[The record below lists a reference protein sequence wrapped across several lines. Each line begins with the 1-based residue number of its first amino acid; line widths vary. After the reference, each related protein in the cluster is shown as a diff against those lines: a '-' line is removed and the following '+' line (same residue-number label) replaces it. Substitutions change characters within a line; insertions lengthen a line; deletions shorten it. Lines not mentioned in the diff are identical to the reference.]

1 MMSAFEYT
9 VLDQKGREKKGI
21 LEGDSAR
28 LVRQQLREQNLVP
41 LTVLEVKKQLAS
53 DKKSTFVLNQR
64 IKTTELAL
72 MTRQLATLARS
83 GIPLDEATATVAR
96 QSIKPKVKKLLLGV
110 RSKILEG
117 HTLADGLRDY
127 PQIFSEM
134 YCATVAAGEQSGHLD
149 VVLERLADYTE
160 QRQQLQQRLKL
171 ALIYPVI
178 LTVMSILVV
187 SGLLTYVVP
196 EVVKVFS
203 DTGQQLPFLTV
214 ALIAVSD
221 FMQDWFIYL
230 LMALVVLF
238 AGFKKLIEQPVF
250 KKRYHQFLLKIPVL
264 GNLVLGG
271 NSAQFSRT
279 LSILAASGVPI
290 LEAMRIAVKVMDNI
304 PMREAVENASQ
315 QVSEGSSLSATL
327 EQSGYFN
334 PMLINLIA
342 SGEATGQL
350 EQMLERAAMNQERE
364 LETTMAM
371 LMGLLE
377 PLLIVAM
384 GGVVLIIVLAI
395 LLPVLDLNQLVK

>member
-1 MMSAFEYT
+1 MSAFEYT
-9 VLDQKGREKKGI
+9 ALDKKGREKKGVV
-21 LEGDSAR
+21 EGDSAR

-41 LTVLEVKKQLAS
+41 LTVIEVKKQATNE
-53 DKKSTFVLNQR
+53 KNNIFVINQR
-64 IKTTELAL
+64 INTTELAL

-110 RSKILEG
+110 RAKILEG

-127 PQIFSEM
+127 PYIFSEM

-203 DTGQQLPFLTV
+203 DTGQQLPFLTT

-230 LMALVVLF
+230 LLAMVLAF
-238 AGFKKLIEQPVF
+238 VSFKKLLQQAVF

-290 LEAMRIAVKVMDNI
+290 LDAMRIAVKVMDNI
-304 PMREAVENASQ
+304 PMREAVEHASQ
-315 QVSEGSSLSATL
+315 QVSEGSSLSSTL

>member
-1 MMSAFEYT
+1 MGAFEYT
-9 VLDQKGREKKGI
+9 ALDQKGRDAKGI
-21 LEGDSAR
+21 IEGDSAR

-41 LTVLEVKKQLAS
+41 LTVTEVKKHATN
-53 DKKSTFVLNQR
+53 KKSTSFTLNQR
-64 IKTTELAL
+64 INTTELAL
-72 MTRQLATLARS
+72 MTRQLATLSRS

-110 RSKILEG
+110 RAKILEG

-127 PQIFSEM
+127 PHIFSEM

-214 ALIAVSD
+214 ALIAVSE
-221 FMQDWFIYL
+221 FMQNWFTTL
-230 LMALVVLF
+230 LFIMLL
-238 AGFKKLIEQPVF
+238 GFFVFKRLIRQPLF
-250 KKRYHQFLLKIPVL
+250 KKRYHQFLLKIPVV

-279 LSILAASGVPI
+279 LSILAASGIPV
-290 LEAMRIAVKVMDNI
+290 LEAMRIAVKVMDNV

-315 QVSEGSSLSATL
+315 QVSEGSSLSSTL

-377 PLLIVAM
+377 PLLIVVM
-384 GGVVLIIVLAI
+384 GGVVLVIVLAI

>member
-1 MMSAFEYT
+1 MSAFEYT
-9 VLDQKGREKKGI
+9 ALDKKGREKKGI
-21 LEGDSAR
+21 AEGDSAR

-41 LTVLEVKKQLAS
+41 LTVVEVKKQS
-53 DKKSTFVLNQR
+53 NNEKTTNFSIKQR
-64 IKTTELAL
+64 INTTELAL
-72 MTRQLATLARS
+72 MTRQIATLARS

-96 QSIKPKVKKLLLGV
+96 QSVKPKVKKLLLGV
-110 RSKILEG
+110 RAKILEG

-127 PQIFSEM
+127 PYIFSEM

-160 QRQQLQQRLKL
+160 QRQQMQQRLKL

-221 FMQDWFIYL
+221 FMQDWFVYL
-230 LMALVVLF
+230 LLMMVAVF
-238 AGFKKLIEQPVF
+238 AAFKKLLQQPVF
-250 KKRYHQFLLKIPVL
+250 KKRYHQFLLKLPVL
-264 GNLVLGG
+264 GSLVLGG

-290 LEAMRIAVKVMDNI
+290 LDAMRIAVKVMDNI

-315 QVSEGSSLSATL
+315 QVSEGSSLSSTL

-350 EQMLERAAMNQERE
+350 EQMLERAAVNQERE

>member
-1 MMSAFEYT
+1 MGAFEYT
-9 VLDQKGREKKGI
+9 ALDQKGRDKKGI
-21 LEGDSAR
+21 IEGDSAR
-28 LVRQQLREQNLVP
+28 LVRQQLRDQNLVP
-41 LTVLEVKKQLAS
+41 LNVEEVRKQS
-53 DKKSTFVLNQR
+53 TKDKSGGFTFNQR
-64 IKTTELAL
+64 ITTTELAL
-72 MTRQLATLARS
+72 LTRQLATLARS

-96 QSIKPKVKKLLLGV
+96 QSIKPRVKKLLLGV
-110 RSKILEG
+110 RAKILEG

-127 PQIFSEM
+127 PHIFTGM

-149 VVLERLADYTE
+149 VVLERLADYSE

-178 LTVMSILVV
+178 LTIMSILVV
-187 SGLLTYVVP
+187 GGLLTYVVP

-203 DTGQQLPFLTV
+203 DTGQQLPALTV
-214 ALIAVSD
+214 GLIAVSE
-221 FMQDWFIYL
+221 FMQDWFVYL
-230 LMALVVLF
+230 LVAALFGFIV
-238 AGFKKLIEQPVF
+238 FKKLLQQAAF
-250 KKRYHQFLLKIPVL
+250 KKRYHYFLLKLPIL
-264 GNLVLGG
+264 GNVVLGG
-271 NSAQFSRT
+271 NSAQFART

-304 PMREAVENASQ
+304 PMREAVEEASQ
-315 QVSEGSSLSATL
+315 QVSEGSSLSETL
-327 EQSGYFN
+327 EKSGYFN

-350 EQMLERAAMNQERE
+350 EQMLERAAINQERE

-377 PLLIVAM
+377 PLLIVVM
-384 GGVVLIIVLAI
+384 GGVVLVIVLAI

>member
-1 MMSAFEYT
+1 MSAFEYT
-9 VLDQKGREKKGI
+9 ALDQNGREKKGVVD
-21 LEGDSAR
+21 GDSAR
-28 LVRQQLREQNLVP
+28 LIRQQLREQKLVP
-41 LTVLEVKKQLAS
+41 LTVTEIKKQS
-53 DKKSTFVLNQR
+53 SNGKNNSFFDQR
-64 IKTTELAL
+64 INTTELAL
-72 MTRQLATLARS
+72 MTRQLATLSRS

-96 QSIKPKVKKLLLGV
+96 QSIKPKIKKLLLGV
-110 RSKILEG
+110 RAKILEG

-127 PQIFSEM
+127 PHIFSEM

-171 ALIYPVI
+171 ALVYPVI

-203 DTGQQLPFLTV
+203 DTGQQLPFLTI
-214 ALIAVSD
+214 ALIATSE
-221 FMQDWFIYL
+221 FMQAWFIYIL
-230 LMALVVLF
+230 LAMILGFGV
-238 AGFKKLIEQPVF
+238 FKKLVQQPVF
-250 KKRYHQFLLKIPVL
+250 KKRYHQFLLKLPIL
-264 GNLVLGG
+264 GKLVLGA

-279 LSILAASGVPI
+279 LSILAASGIPI
-290 LEAMRIAVKVMDNI
+290 LDAMRISIQVMDNL
-304 PMREAVENASQ
+304 PMREAVDIAAQ
-315 QVSEGSSLSATL
+315 QVSEGSSLSSTL

-350 EQMLERAAMNQERE
+350 EQMLERAATNQERE
-364 LETTMAM
+364 LETTTAM

-377 PLLIVAM
+377 PLLIVVM

>member
-1 MMSAFEYT
+1 MSAFEYT
-9 VLDQKGREKKGI
+9 ALDKKGREKKGI
-21 LEGDSAR
+21 VEGDSAR

-41 LTVLEVKKQLAS
+41 LTVTEVKKQTGNE
-53 DKKSTFVLNQR
+53 KHNVFVFNQK
-64 IKTTELAL
+64 ISTTELAL

-110 RSKILEG
+110 RAKILEG

-127 PQIFSEM
+127 PHIFSEM

-221 FMQDWFIYL
+221 FMQDWFVYL
-230 LMALVVLF
+230 LLAMLAAFV
-238 AGFKKLIEQPVF
+238 AFKKLVQQPVF
-250 KKRYHQFLLKIPVL
+250 KKRYHQFLLKVPVL
-264 GNLVLGG
+264 GSLVLGG

-290 LEAMRIAVKVMDNI
+290 LDAMRIAVKVMDNI

-315 QVSEGSSLSATL
+315 QVSEGSSLSSTL

-350 EQMLERAAMNQERE
+350 EQMLERAAVNQERE

>member
-1 MMSAFEYT
+1 MSAFEYT
-9 VLDQKGREKKGI
+9 ALDQNGREKKGVVD
-21 LEGDSAR
+21 GDSAR
-28 LVRQQLREQNLVP
+28 LIRQQLREQKLVP
-41 LTVLEVKKQLAS
+41 LTVTEIKKQS
-53 DKKSTFVLNQR
+53 SNEKNNSFFDQR
-64 IKTTELAL
+64 INTTELAL
-72 MTRQLATLARS
+72 MTRQLATLSRS

-110 RSKILEG
+110 RAKILEG

-127 PQIFSEM
+127 PHIFSEM
-134 YCATVAAGEQSGHLD
+134 YCATVAAGEHSGHLD

-171 ALIYPVI
+171 ALVYPVI

-203 DTGQQLPFLTV
+203 DTGQQLPFLTI
-214 ALIAVSD
+214 ALIATSE
-221 FMQDWFIYL
+221 FMQVWFIYL
-230 LMALVVLF
+230 LLAMIIGF
-238 AGFKKLIEQPVF
+238 GIFKKLVQQPVF
-250 KKRYHQFLLKIPVL
+250 KKRYHQFLLKLPIL
-264 GNLVLGG
+264 GKLVLGA

-279 LSILAASGVPI
+279 LSILAASGIPI
-290 LEAMRIAVKVMDNI
+290 LDAMRISIQVMDNL
-304 PMREAVENASQ
+304 PMRDAVDIAAQ
-315 QVSEGSSLSATL
+315 QVSEGSSLSSTL

-350 EQMLERAAMNQERE
+350 EQMLERAATNQERE
-364 LETTMAM
+364 LETTTAM

-377 PLLIVAM
+377 PLLIVVM

>member
-1 MMSAFEYT
+1 MSAFEYT
-9 VLDQKGREKKGI
+9 ALDQKGSEKKGI
-21 LEGDSAR
+21 VEGDSAR

-41 LTVLEVKKQLAS
+41 LTVVEVKKQRANE
-53 DKKSTFVLNQR
+53 KSTSFTLNQR
-64 IKTTELAL
+64 ISTTELAL

-96 QSIKPKVKKLLLGV
+96 QSIKPKAKKLLLGV
-110 RSKILEG
+110 RAKILEG

-127 PQIFSEM
+127 PHIFTEM

-203 DTGQQLPFLTV
+203 DTGQQLPFLTI

-230 LMALVVLF
+230 MLAMVLGF
-238 AGFKKLIEQPVF
+238 LAFKKLIQQPVF
-250 KKRYHQFLLKIPVL
+250 KKRYHQLLLKIPVV

-290 LEAMRIAVKVMDNI
+290 LDAMRIAVQVMDNI
-304 PMREAVENASQ
+304 PMRDAVESASQ
-315 QVSEGSSLSATL
+315 QVSEGSSLSSTL

-364 LETTMAM
+364 LETTIAM

>member
-1 MMSAFEYT
+1 MGAFEYT
-9 VLDQKGREKKGI
+9 ALDKTGREKKGI
-21 LEGDSAR
+21 VEGDSAR
-28 LVRQQLREQNLVP
+28 LVRQQLREKDLVP
-41 LTVLEVKKQLAS
+41 LDVSEVKKQSGNA
-53 DKKSTFVLNQR
+53 KTTTFSLNQR
-64 IKTTELAL
+64 ISTTELAL
-72 MTRQLATLARS
+72 MTRQLATLSRS

-110 RSKILEG
+110 RAKILEG

-127 PQIFSEM
+127 PHIFSEM
-134 YCATVAAGEQSGHLD
+134 YCATVSAGEQSGHLD

-160 QRQQLQQRLKL
+160 QRQQMQQRLKL

-230 LMALVVLF
+230 LMAMVAAF
-238 AGFKKLIEQPVF
+238 AIFKKLVQQPVF

-264 GNLVLGG
+264 GQLVLGG

-290 LEAMRIAVKVMDNI
+290 LDAMRIAVKVMDNV

-315 QVSEGSSLSATL
+315 QVSEGSSLSSTL
-327 EQSGYFN
+327 ENSGYFN

-350 EQMLERAAMNQERE
+350 EQMLERAAVNQERE

>member
-1 MMSAFEYT
+1 MGAFEYT
-9 VLDQKGREKKGI
+9 ALDQKGREKKGVVD
-21 LEGDSAR
+21 GDSAR
-28 LVRQQLREQNLVP
+28 LIRQQLREKDLVP
-41 LTVLEVKKQLAS
+41 LTVIEVKKQLAN
-53 DKKSTFVLNQR
+53 KKNSVFVIEQR
-64 IKTTELAL
+64 INTTELAL
-72 MTRQLATLARS
+72 MTRQLATLSRS

-110 RSKILEG
+110 RAKILEG

-127 PQIFSEM
+127 PHVFTEM

-203 DTGQQLPFLTV
+203 DTGQQLPFLTT
-214 ALIAVSD
+214 ALIATSD
-221 FMQDWFIYL
+221 FMQEWFIYI
-230 LMALVVLF
+230 LMALIVGFGV
-238 AGFKKLIEQPVF
+238 FKKLLKQPVF
-250 KKRYHQFLLKIPVL
+250 KKRYHQLLLKIPVI

-279 LSILAASGVPI
+279 LSILAASGIPI
-290 LEAMRIAVKVMDNI
+290 LDAMRISIQVMDNV
-304 PMREAVENASQ
+304 PMREAVDVAAQ
-315 QVSEGSSLSATL
+315 QVSEGSSLSVTL

-350 EQMLERAAMNQERE
+350 EQMLERAATNQEKE

>member
-1 MMSAFEYT
+1 MSAFEYT
-9 VLDQKGREKKGI
+9 ALDNKGREKKGVI
-21 LEGDSAR
+21 EGDSAR
-28 LVRQQLREQNLVP
+28 LVRQQLREQSLAP
-41 LTVLEVKKQLAS
+41 LTVIEVKKQGSNEGYKAF
-53 DKKSTFVLNQR
+53 TFNQR
-64 IKTTELAL
+64 INTTELAL
-72 MTRQLATLARS
+72 MTRQLATLSRS

-96 QSIKPKVKKLLLGV
+96 QSIKPKIKKLLLGV
-110 RSKILEG
+110 RAKILEG

-127 PQIFSEM
+127 PYIFSEM

-187 SGLLTYVVP
+187 GGLLTYVVP

-203 DTGQQLPFLTV
+203 DTGQQLPFLTI
-214 ALIAVSD
+214 ALIAVSE

-230 LMALVVLF
+230 LMLLTVGFF
-238 AGFKKLIEQPVF
+238 AFKKLIEEPAF

-290 LEAMRIAVKVMDNI
+290 LDAMRIAVKVMDNI
-304 PMREAVENASQ
+304 PMREAVESASQ
-315 QVSEGSSLSATL
+315 QVSEGSSLSSTL

-350 EQMLERAAMNQERE
+350 EQMLERAAVNQERE

-384 GGVVLIIVLAI
+384 GGIVLIIVLAI

>member
-1 MMSAFEYT
+1 MSAFEYT

-28 LVRQQLREQNLVP
+28 LVRQQLREQHLVP
-41 LTVLEVKKQLAS
+41 LTVLEVKKQSAD
-53 DKKSTFVLNQR
+53 DKKSPFVLNQR
-64 IKTTELAL
+64 INTTELAL
-72 MTRQLATLARS
+72 MTRQLATLSRS

-127 PQIFSEM
+127 PHIFSEM

-171 ALIYPVI
+171 ALVYPVI

-187 SGLLTYVVP
+187 SGLLAYVVP

-203 DTGQQLPFLTV
+203 DTGQQLPFLTT

-221 FMQDWFIYL
+221 FMQNWFIYL
-230 LMALVVLF
+230 LLALLVMF
-238 AGFKKLIEQPVF
+238 AGFKKLIQQPLF
-250 KKRYHQFLLKIPVL
+250 KKRYHQFLLKVPVL

-290 LEAMRIAVKVMDNI
+290 LDAMQIAVKVMDNI

>member
-1 MMSAFEYT
+1 MSAFEYT
-9 VLDQKGREKKGI
+9 ALDKKGREKKGI
-21 LEGDSAR
+21 IEGDSAR
-28 LVRQQLREQNLVP
+28 LVRQQLREQSLVP
-41 LTVLEVKKQLAS
+41 LSVTEVKKQS
-53 DKKSTFVLNQR
+53 DNKATTTFSLKQKIN
-64 IKTTELAL
+64 TTELAL

-110 RSKILEG
+110 RAKILEG

-127 PQIFSEM
+127 PHIFTEM

-160 QRQQLQQRLKL
+160 QRQQMQQRLKL

-221 FMQDWFIYL
+221 FMQDWFVYL
-230 LMALVVLF
+230 LMAMLAAF
-238 AGFKKLIEQPVF
+238 AVFKKLLQQPVF
-250 KKRYHQFLLKIPVL
+250 KKRYHQFLLKLPVL
-264 GNLVLGG
+264 GSLVLGG

-290 LEAMRIAVKVMDNI
+290 LDAMRIAVKVMDNI

-315 QVSEGSSLSATL
+315 QVSEGSSLSSTL
-327 EQSGYFN
+327 ESSGYFN

-377 PLLIVAM
+377 PLLIVVM

>member
-1 MMSAFEYT
+1 MSAFEYIA
-9 VLDQKGREKKGI
+9 LDQKGREKKGI

-28 LVRQQLREQNLVP
+28 LVRQQLREKNLVP
-41 LTVLEVKKQLAS
+41 LTVTEVKKQSAS
-53 DKKSTFVLNQR
+53 NKNNVFVFNQK
-64 IKTTELAL
+64 INTTELAL
-72 MTRQLATLARS
+72 MTRQLATLSRS

-96 QSIKPKVKKLLLGV
+96 QSIKPKIKKLLLGV
-110 RSKILEG
+110 RAKILEG

-127 PQIFSEM
+127 PHIFSEM

-149 VVLERLADYTE
+149 VVLERLADYSE
-160 QRQQLQQRLKL
+160 QRQQMQQRMKL

-178 LTVMSILVV
+178 LTVMAILVV
-187 SGLLTYVVP
+187 GGLLTYVVP

-203 DTGQQLPFLTV
+203 DTGQQLPFLTI

-230 LMALVVLF
+230 LLALV
-238 AGFKKLIEQPVF
+238 AGFTAFKKLVQKPVF
-250 KKRYHQFLLKIPVL
+250 KKRYHQFLLKVPVL
-264 GNLVLGG
+264 GNVVLGG

-290 LEAMRIAVKVMDNI
+290 LDAMRIAVKVMEII
-304 PMREAVENASQ
+304 PMREAVENAAQ
-315 QVSEGSSLSATL
+315 QVSEGSSLSKTL

-350 EQMLERAAMNQERE
+350 EQMLERAAINQERE

>member
-1 MMSAFEYT
+1 MSAFEYT
-9 VLDQKGREKKGI
+9 ALDQKGSEKKGI
-21 LEGDSAR
+21 VEGDSAR
-28 LVRQQLREQNLVP
+28 LVRQQLREEKLVP
-41 LTVLEVKKQLAS
+41 LTVIEVKKQTVNEKNNVFS
-53 DKKSTFVLNQR
+53 FKQSIN
-64 IKTTELAL
+64 TTALAL
-72 MTRQLATLARS
+72 LTRQLATLSRS
-83 GIPLDEATATVAR
+83 GIPLDEATATIAR
-96 QSIKPKVKKLLLGV
+96 QNINPKVKKLLLGV
-110 RSKILEG
+110 RAKILEG
-117 HTLADGLRDY
+117 QTLAEGLRDY
-127 PQIFSEM
+127 PHVFSEM

-178 LTVMSILVV
+178 LTLMSILVV
-187 SGLLTYVVP
+187 GGLLSYVVP

-203 DTGQQLPFLTV
+203 DTGQQLPLLTI

-221 FMQDWFIYL
+221 FMQDWFVYL
-230 LMALVVLF
+230 LLFMIAAFVV
-238 AGFKKLIEQPVF
+238 FKKLMQQVIF
-250 KKRYHQFLLKIPVL
+250 KKRYHKFLLKLPVI

-279 LSILAASGVPI
+279 LSILAASGIPV
-290 LEAMRIAVKVMDNI
+290 LDAMHIAVKVMENI
-304 PMREAVENASQ
+304 PMREAVEIAAQ
-315 QVSEGSSLSATL
+315 QVSEGSSLSSTL

-350 EQMLERAAMNQERE
+350 EQMLERAAINQERE
-364 LETTMAM
+364 LETTTAM

>member
-1 MMSAFEYT
+1 MSAFEYAA
-9 VLDQKGREKKGI
+9 LDKKGREKKGI
-21 LEGDSAR
+21 VEGDSAR
-28 LVRQQLREQNLVP
+28 LVRQKLREQELVP
-41 LTVLEVKKQLAS
+41 LTVIEVKQQADDEKNN
-53 DKKSTFVLNQR
+53 VLVLKQR
-64 IKTTELAL
+64 INTTELAL
-72 MTRQLATLARS
+72 MTRQLATLIRS
-83 GIPLDEATATVAR
+83 GIPLDEATATIAR
-96 QSIKPKVKKLLLGV
+96 QSIKGKIKKLLLGV
-110 RSKILEG
+110 RAKILEG

-127 PQIFSEM
+127 PHIFSEM
-134 YCATVAAGEQSGHLD
+134 YCATVSAGEQSGHLD

-160 QRQQLQQRLKL
+160 QRQQMQQRLKL

-203 DTGQQLPFLTV
+203 DTGQQLPFLTI

-221 FMQDWFIYL
+221 FMQDWFIVL
-230 LMALVVLF
+230 LLAMF
-238 AGFKKLIEQPVF
+238 AAFAVF
-250 KKRYHQFLLKIPVL
+250 RKMLEKPAVKKRYHQFLLKLPVL
-264 GNLVLGG
+264 GSLVLGG

-290 LEAMRIAVKVMDNI
+290 LDAMRIAVKVMDNI

-315 QVSEGSSLSATL
+315 QVSEGSSLSSTL
-327 EQSGYFN
+327 EKSGYFN

-377 PLLIVAM
+377 PLLIVVM

>member
-1 MMSAFEYT
+1 MSAFEYT
-9 VLDQKGREKKGI
+9 ALDEKGREKKGVV
-21 LEGDSAR
+21 EGDSAR

-41 LTVLEVKKQLAS
+41 LTVIEVKKQATNE
-53 DKKSTFVLNQR
+53 KNNIFVFNQR
-64 IKTTELAL
+64 INTTELAL

-110 RSKILEG
+110 RAKILEG

-127 PQIFSEM
+127 PYIFSEM

-203 DTGQQLPFLTV
+203 DTGQQLPFLTI

-230 LMALVVLF
+230 LLAMLAGF
-238 AGFKKLIEQPVF
+238 AAFKKLVQQPAF
-250 KKRYHQFLLKIPVL
+250 KKYYHQFLLKLPIL
-264 GNLVLGG
+264 GNVVLGG

-290 LEAMRIAVKVMDNI
+290 LDAMRIAVKVMDNI
-304 PMREAVENASQ
+304 PMREAVENAAQ
-315 QVSEGSSLSATL
+315 QVSEGSSLSSTL

>member
-1 MMSAFEYT
+1 MGAFEYT
-9 VLDQKGREKKGI
+9 AIDQNGRDKKGVI
-21 LEGDSAR
+21 EGDSAR
-28 LVRQQLREQNLVP
+28 LVRQQLREQQLMP
-41 LTVLEVKKQLAS
+41 LTVAEVNQKNSNNKNLG
-53 DKKSTFVLNQR
+53 FNLNKN
-64 IKTTELAL
+64 INTTELAL
-72 MTRQLATLARS
+72 MTRQLATLSRS

-96 QSIKPKVKKLLLGV
+96 QSLKPKIKKLLLGV
-110 RSKILEG
+110 RAKIVEG
-117 HTLADGLRDY
+117 HALADGLRDY
-127 PQIFSEM
+127 PHVFSEM
-134 YCATVAAGEQSGHLD
+134 YCAIVAAGEQSGHLD

-160 QRQQLQQRLKL
+160 QRQQLQQRLKV

-221 FMQDWFIYL
+221 FMQEWFIYL
-230 LMALVVLF
+230 LLVLIVLF
-238 AGFKKLIEQPVF
+238 LFFKRLVRQPVF
-250 KKRYHQFLLKIPVL
+250 KKYYHQFLLKIPVV
-264 GNLVLGG
+264 GNLVLGS

-290 LEAMRIAVKVMDNI
+290 LDAMNIAVKVMDNL

-315 QVSEGSSLSATL
+315 QVSEGSSLSSTL
-327 EQSGYFN
+327 EKSGYFN

-350 EQMLERAAMNQERE
+350 EQMLDRAAMNQERE
-364 LETTMAM
+364 LETTIAM

>member
-1 MMSAFEYT
+1 MSAFEYT
-9 VLDQKGREKKGI
+9 ALDDKGREKKGI
-21 LEGDSAR
+21 IEGDSAR
-28 LVRQQLREQNLVP
+28 LVRQQLREKHLVP
-41 LTVLEVKKQLAS
+41 LTVAEVA
-53 DKKSTFVLNQR
+53 KKSSSGKTTTFSLNQK
-64 IKTTELAL
+64 ISTTELAL

-110 RSKILEG
+110 RAKILEG

-127 PQIFSEM
+127 PHIFSEM

-160 QRQQLQQRLKL
+160 QRQQMQQRLKL

-187 SGLLTYVVP
+187 GGLLTYVVP

-203 DTGQQLPFLTV
+203 DTGQQLPFLTI

-230 LMALVVLF
+230 LLAMLAAFAL
-238 AGFKKLIEQPVF
+238 FKKLLQQPVF
-250 KKRYHQFLLKIPVL
+250 KKRYHLFLLKLPVM
-264 GNLVLGG
+264 GSLVLGG

-279 LSILAASGVPI
+279 LSILAASGIPI

-315 QVSEGSSLSATL
+315 QVSEGSSLSSTL
-327 EQSGYFN
+327 ENSGYFN

-364 LETTMAM
+364 LETSMAM

>member
-1 MMSAFEYT
+1 MSAFEYT
-9 VLDQKGREKKGI
+9 ALDSKGREKKGI
-21 LEGDSAR
+21 VEGDSAR

-41 LTVLEVKKQLAS
+41 LTVVEVKKQSNNETTTNFSL
-53 DKKSTFVLNQR
+53 KQR
-64 IKTTELAL
+64 INTTELAL
-72 MTRQLATLARS
+72 MTRQIATLARS
-83 GIPLDEATATVAR
+83 GIPLDEATATIAR
-96 QSIKPKVKKLLLGV
+96 QSVKPKVKKLLLGV
-110 RSKILEG
+110 RAKILEG
-117 HTLADGLRDY
+117 HTFADGLRDY
-127 PQIFSEM
+127 PHIFSEM

-160 QRQQLQQRLKL
+160 QRQQMQQRLKL
-171 ALIYPVI
+171 ALVYPVI

-221 FMQDWFIYL
+221 FMQDWFVYL
-230 LMALVVLF
+230 LLMIVAMF
-238 AGFKKLIEQPVF
+238 AAFKKLLQQPIF
-250 KKRYHQFLLKIPVL
+250 KKRYHQFLLKLPVF

-290 LEAMRIAVKVMDNI
+290 LDAMRIAVKVMDNI

-315 QVSEGSSLSATL
+315 QVSEGSSLSSTL

-350 EQMLERAAMNQERE
+350 EQMLERAAVNQERE

>member
-1 MMSAFEYT
+1 MSAFEYT
-9 VLDQKGREKKGI
+9 ALDQKGRETKGV
-21 LEGDSAR
+21 LDGDSAR
-28 LVRQQLREQNLVP
+28 SIRQQLREQNLVP
-41 LTVLEVKKQLAS
+41 LSVEEVTRHTSKTQNRS
-53 DKKSTFVLNQR
+53 FVFNQR
-64 IKTTELAL
+64 INTTELAL
-72 MTRQLATLARS
+72 LTRQLATLSRS

-96 QSIKPKVKKLLLGV
+96 QSIKPKIKKLLLGV
-110 RSKILEG
+110 RAKILEG

-127 PQIFSEM
+127 PHVFSEM
-134 YCATVAAGEQSGHLD
+134 YCATVASGEQSGHLD
-149 VVLERLADYTE
+149 VVLERLADYSE

-178 LTVMSILVV
+178 LTIMSVLVV

-203 DTGQQLPFLTV
+203 DTGQTLPGLTI
-214 ALIAVSD
+214 ALIAVSE
-221 FMQDWFIYL
+221 FMQNWFVYVLIL
-230 LMALVVLF
+230 LLLAF
-238 AGFKKLIEQPVF
+238 IAFKKMLQQPAF
-250 KKRYHQFLLKIPVL
+250 KKGYHKFLLKLPVVA
-264 GNLVLGG
+264 NLVLGV
-271 NSAQFSRT
+271 NSALFSRT
-279 LSILAASGVPI
+279 LSILAVSGVPI
-290 LEAMRIAVKVMDNI
+290 LEAMRIAVQVMDNI
-304 PMREAVENASQ
+304 PMREAVNIASQ

-327 EQSGYFN
+327 EKSGYFN

-342 SGEATGQL
+342 SGEATGKL

-377 PLLIVAM
+377 PLLIVVM

>member
-1 MMSAFEYT
+1 MGAFEYT
-9 VLDQKGREKKGI
+9 ALDQKGRDAKGI
-21 LEGDSAR
+21 IEGDSAR

-41 LTVLEVKKQLAS
+41 LTVVEVKKQIANQ
-53 DKKSTFVLNQR
+53 KSTSFTLNQR
-64 IKTTELAL
+64 ISTTELAL

-110 RSKILEG
+110 RAKILEG

-127 PQIFSEM
+127 PHIFTEM

-171 ALIYPVI
+171 ALVYPVI
-178 LTVMSILVV
+178 LTVMSLLVV

-203 DTGQQLPFLTV
+203 DTGQQLPFLTI

-230 LMALVVLF
+230 LLAMVVGFL
-238 AGFKKLIEQPVF
+238 AFKKLIQQPVF
-250 KKRYHQFLLKIPVL
+250 KKRYHQLLLKIPVV

-290 LEAMRIAVKVMDNI
+290 LDAMRIAVKVMDNI

-364 LETTMAM
+364 LETTIAM

>member
-1 MMSAFEYT
+1 MSAFEYT
-9 VLDQKGREKKGI
+9 VLDQKGREQKGI

-28 LVRQQLREQNLVP
+28 LVRQQLREKNLVP
-41 LTVLEVKKQLAS
+41 LTVLEVKKHLAS

-64 IKTTELAL
+64 ISTTELAL

-221 FMQDWFIYL
+221 FMQDWFVYL
-230 LMALVVLF
+230 LLALIVIF
-238 AGFKKLIEQPVF
+238 AGFKKLIQQPVF
-250 KKRYHQFLLKIPVL
+250 KKHYHQFLLKIPVL
-264 GNLVLGG
+264 GNLVQGG

-290 LEAMRIAVKVMDNI
+290 LDAMRIAVKVMDNI

-315 QVSEGSSLSATL
+315 QVSEGSSLSVTL

-342 SGEATGQL
+342 SGETTGQM

>member
-1 MMSAFEYT
+1 MSAFEYT

-28 LVRQQLREQNLVP
+28 LVRQQLREQHLVP
-41 LTVLEVKKQLAS
+41 LTVLEVKKQSAN

-64 IKTTELAL
+64 INTTELAL
-72 MTRQLATLARS
+72 MTRQLATLSRS

-127 PQIFSEM
+127 PHVFSEM

-230 LMALVVLF
+230 LLALLAMF
-238 AGFKKLIEQPVF
+238 IGFKKLIQQPLF
-250 KKRYHQFLLKIPVL
+250 KKRYHQFLLKLPVL

-290 LEAMRIAVKVMDNI
+290 LDAMRIAVKVMDNI
-304 PMREAVENASQ
+304 PMREAVEHASQ
-315 QVSEGSSLSATL
+315 QVSEGSSLSTTL

>member
-1 MMSAFEYT
+1 MSAFEYT
-9 VLDQKGREKKGI
+9 ALDDKGREKKGI
-21 LEGDSAR
+21 VEGDSAR
-28 LVRQQLREQNLVP
+28 LVRQQLREKHLVP
-41 LTVLEVKKQLAS
+41 LTVAEVA
-53 DKKSTFVLNQR
+53 KKSSSGKTTTFSLNQK
-64 IKTTELAL
+64 ISTTELAL

-110 RSKILEG
+110 RAKILEG

-127 PQIFSEM
+127 PHIFSEM

-160 QRQQLQQRLKL
+160 QRQQMQQRLKL

-187 SGLLTYVVP
+187 GGLLTYVVP

-203 DTGQQLPFLTV
+203 DTGQQLPFLTI

-221 FMQDWFIYL
+221 FMQEWFIYL
-230 LMALVVLF
+230 LLAMLAAFAL
-238 AGFKKLIEQPVF
+238 FKKLLHQPEF
-250 KKRYHQFLLKIPVL
+250 KKRYHQFLLKLPVL
-264 GNLVLGG
+264 GSLVLGG

-290 LEAMRIAVKVMDNI
+290 LDAMRIAVKVMDNI

-315 QVSEGSSLSATL
+315 QVSEGSSLSSTL
-327 EQSGYFN
+327 ENSGYFN

-350 EQMLERAAMNQERE
+350 EQMLERAAINQERE

>member
-1 MMSAFEYT
+1 MSAFEYIA
-9 VLDQKGREKKGI
+9 LDKKGREKKGI
-21 LEGDSAR
+21 VEGDSAR

-41 LTVLEVKKQLAS
+41 LTVTEVKKQTGNE
-53 DKKSTFVLNQR
+53 KHNIFVLNQR
-64 IKTTELAL
+64 ISTTELAL

-110 RSKILEG
+110 RAKILEG

-127 PQIFSEM
+127 PHIFSEM

-221 FMQDWFIYL
+221 FMQDWFVYL
-230 LMALVVLF
+230 LLAMLATF
-238 AGFKKLIEQPVF
+238 AAFKKLVQQPVF
-250 KKRYHQFLLKIPVL
+250 KKRYHQFLLKVPVL
-264 GNLVLGG
+264 GSLVLGG

-290 LEAMRIAVKVMDNI
+290 LDAMRIAVKVMDNV

-315 QVSEGSSLSATL
+315 QVSEGSSLSSTL
-327 EQSGYFN
+327 ENSGYFN

-350 EQMLERAAMNQERE
+350 EQMLERAAVNQERE

>member
-1 MMSAFEYT
+1 MSAFEYT
-9 VLDQKGREKKGI
+9 ALDKKGREKKGI
-21 LEGDSAR
+21 IEGDSAR

-41 LTVLEVKKQLAS
+41 LTVIEVKKQATNE
-53 DKKSTFVLNQR
+53 KNNIFVFNLR
-64 IKTTELAL
+64 INTTELAL
-72 MTRQLATLARS
+72 MTRQLATLARA

-110 RSKILEG
+110 RAKILEG

-127 PQIFSEM
+127 PYIFSEM

-203 DTGQQLPFLTV
+203 DTGQQLPFLTT

-221 FMQDWFIYL
+221 FMQDWFVYL
-230 LMALVVLF
+230 LFVMVLAF
-238 AGFKKLIEQPVF
+238 VSFKKLIQQPVF

-290 LEAMRIAVKVMDNI
+290 LDAMRIAAKVMDNI
-304 PMREAVENASQ
+304 TMREAVEQASQ
-315 QVSEGSSLSATL
+315 QVSEGSSLSSTL

>member
-1 MMSAFEYT
+1 MSAFEYT
-9 VLDQKGREKKGI
+9 ALDKKGREKKGI
-21 LEGDSAR
+21 AEGDSAR

-41 LTVLEVKKQLAS
+41 LTVIEVKKQAS
-53 DKKSTFVLNQR
+53 NKKDNIFVFNQR
-64 IKTTELAL
+64 INTTELAL
-72 MTRQLATLARS
+72 MTRQLATLARA

-110 RSKILEG
+110 RAKILEG

-127 PQIFSEM
+127 PYIFSEM

-203 DTGQQLPFLTV
+203 DTGQQLPFLTT

-230 LMALVVLF
+230 LLAMVLAF
-238 AGFKKLIEQPVF
+238 FSFKKLLQQAVF

-290 LEAMRIAVKVMDNI
+290 LDAMRIAVKVMDNI
-304 PMREAVENASQ
+304 PMREAVEHASQ
-315 QVSEGSSLSATL
+315 QVSEGSSLSSTL

>member
-1 MMSAFEYT
+1 MSAFEYT
-9 VLDQKGREKKGI
+9 ALDKKGREKKGI
-21 LEGDSAR
+21 VEGDSAR
-28 LVRQQLREQNLVP
+28 LIRQQLREKNLVP
-41 LTVLEVKKQLAS
+41 LTVIEVKKQATNE
-53 DKKSTFVLNQR
+53 KNNVFVFKQR
-64 IKTTELAL
+64 INTTELAL

-110 RSKILEG
+110 RAKVLEG

-127 PQIFSEM
+127 PHIFSEM

-221 FMQDWFIYL
+221 FLQDWFIYL
-230 LMALVVLF
+230 LLAMVLAF
-238 AGFKKLIEQPVF
+238 ITFKKLVQQPVF
-250 KKRYHQFLLKIPVL
+250 KKRYHQFLLKLPIL

-290 LEAMRIAVKVMDNI
+290 LDAMRIAVKVKDNI
-304 PMREAVENASQ
+304 PMREAVEYASQ
-315 QVSEGSSLSATL
+315 QVSEGSSLSSTL

>member
-1 MMSAFEYT
+1 MSAFEYT

-21 LEGDSAR
+21 AEGDSAR
-28 LVRQQLREQNLVP
+28 LVRQQLREQELIP
-41 LTVLEVKKQLAS
+41 LTVIEVKKHVS
-53 DKKSTFVLNQR
+53 GDKNNSFSFNPR
-64 IKTTELAL
+64 ISTTELAL
-72 MTRQLATLARS
+72 MTRQLATLSRS

-96 QSIKPKVKKLLLGV
+96 QSIKPKLKKLLLGV

-127 PQIFSEM
+127 PHIFTEM

-178 LTVMSILVV
+178 LTIMSILVV
-187 SGLLTYVVP
+187 GGLLTYVVP

-203 DTGQQLPFLTV
+203 DTGQQLPFLTI

-230 LMALVVLF
+230 LLAMIIAF
-238 AGFKKLIEQPVF
+238 IGFKKLLQQPVF
-250 KKRYHQFLLKIPVL
+250 KKQYHHFLLKIPVL

-304 PMREAVENASQ
+304 PMREAVEAASQ
-315 QVSEGSSLSATL
+315 QVSEGGSLSSTL
-327 EQSGYFN
+327 ESSGYFN

>member
-1 MMSAFEYT
+1 MSAFEYT
-9 VLDQKGREKKGI
+9 ALNQKGSEKKGI

-41 LTVLEVKKQLAS
+41 LTVLEVKKHISSEKNNVFA
-53 DKKSTFVLNQR
+53 VNQK
-64 IKTTELAL
+64 INTTELAL
-72 MTRQLATLARS
+72 MTRQLATLSRS

-96 QSIKPKVKKLLLGV
+96 QSIKPKLKKLLLGV
-110 RSKILEG
+110 RAKILEG

-127 PQIFSEM
+127 PNNFTEM

-203 DTGQQLPFLTV
+203 DTGQKLPFLTI
-214 ALIAVSD
+214 ALITVSD
-221 FMQDWFIYL
+221 FMQDWFIYIL
-230 LMALVVLF
+230 IAMVAGF
-238 AGFKKLIEQPVF
+238 AVFKKLIQQAVF

-279 LSILAASGVPI
+279 LSILAASGVPV
-290 LEAMRIAVKVMDNI
+290 LDAMNIAVKVMDNI

-315 QVSEGSSLSATL
+315 QVSEGSSLSTTL

-350 EQMLERAAMNQERE
+350 EQMLERAAINQERE

>member
-1 MMSAFEYT
+1 MSAFEYIA
-9 VLDQKGREKKGI
+9 LDQKGREKKGI

-28 LVRQQLREQNLVP
+28 LVRQQLREKNLVP
-41 LTVLEVKKQLAS
+41 LTVTEVKKQSAS
-53 DKKSTFVLNQR
+53 NKNNVFVFNQK
-64 IKTTELAL
+64 INTTELAL
-72 MTRQLATLARS
+72 MTRQLATLSRS

-96 QSIKPKVKKLLLGV
+96 QSIKPKIKKLLLGV
-110 RSKILEG
+110 RAKILEG

-127 PQIFSEM
+127 PHIFSEM

-149 VVLERLADYTE
+149 VVLERLADYSE
-160 QRQQLQQRLKL
+160 QRQQMQQRMKL

-178 LTVMSILVV
+178 LTIMSILVV

-203 DTGQQLPFLTV
+203 DTGQQLPFLTI

-221 FMQDWFIYL
+221 FMQVWFIYL
-230 LMALVVLF
+230 LLAMVAGF
-238 AGFKKLIEQPVF
+238 AVFKKLVLKPTF
-250 KKRYHQFLLKIPVL
+250 KKRYHQLLLKLPIF
-264 GNLVLGG
+264 GNLILGG

-290 LEAMRIAVKVMDNI
+290 LDAMRIAVKVMDNI
-304 PMREAVENASQ
+304 PMREAVEYASQ
-315 QVSEGSSLSATL
+315 QVSEGSSLSSTL
-327 EQSGYFN
+327 EKSGYFN
-334 PMLINLIA
+334 PMLLNLIA

-350 EQMLERAAMNQERE
+350 EQMLERAALNQERE

>member
-1 MMSAFEYT
+1 MSAFEYT
-9 VLDQKGREKKGI
+9 ALDKKGREKKGI
-21 LEGDSAR
+21 AEGDSAR

-41 LTVLEVKKQLAS
+41 LTVIEVKKQATNE
-53 DKKSTFVLNQR
+53 KNNIFVFNQR
-64 IKTTELAL
+64 INTTELAL

-110 RSKILEG
+110 RAKILEG

-127 PQIFSEM
+127 PHIFSEM

-203 DTGQQLPFLTV
+203 DTGQQLPFLTT

-221 FMQDWFIYL
+221 FMQNWFVYL
-230 LMALVVLF
+230 LLAMVLAF
-238 AGFKKLIEQPVF
+238 VSFKKLLQQAVF

-290 LEAMRIAVKVMDNI
+290 LDAMHIAVKVMDNI
-304 PMREAVENASQ
+304 PMREAVEHASQ
-315 QVSEGSSLSATL
+315 QVSEGSSLSSTL

>member
-1 MMSAFEYT
+1 MSAFEYT
-9 VLDQKGREKKGI
+9 ALDHRGREKKGI
-21 LEGDSAR
+21 IEGDSAR
-28 LVRQQLREQNLVP
+28 LVRQQLREKNLVP
-41 LTVLEVKKQLAS
+41 LTVVEVKKQVAS
-53 DKKSTFVLNQR
+53 DKHKGFVFNPR
-64 IKTTELAL
+64 INTTELAL
-72 MTRQLATLARS
+72 LTRQLATLSRS

-96 QSIKPKVKKLLLGV
+96 QSINPRIKKLLLGV
-110 RSKILEG
+110 RAKILEG

-127 PQIFSEM
+127 PHVFSEM

-149 VVLERLADYTE
+149 VVMERLADYTE
-160 QRQQLQQRLKL
+160 QRQQLQQRIKL

-178 LTVMSILVV
+178 LTIMSILVV
-187 SGLLTYVVP
+187 GGLLTYVVP

-203 DTGQQLPFLTV
+203 DTGQQLPFLTT
-214 ALIAVSD
+214 ALIAVSE
-221 FMQDWFIYL
+221 FMQDWFVYL
-230 LMALVVLF
+230 LLLMVVGF
-238 AGFKKLIEQPVF
+238 IIFKKMMQQTLF
-250 KKRYHQFLLKIPVL
+250 KKRYHQFLLKLPVI

-290 LEAMRIAVKVMDNI
+290 LEAMRIAVKVMENI

-315 QVSEGSSLSATL
+315 QVSEGGSLSSTL
-327 EQSGYFN
+327 EKSGYFN

-350 EQMLERAAMNQERE
+350 EQMLERAAVNQERE

>member
-1 MMSAFEYT
+1 MGAFEYT
-9 VLDQKGREKKGI
+9 ALDQKGNENKGI
-21 LEGDSAR
+21 IEGDSSR

-41 LTVLEVKKQLAS
+41 LKVLEVKKRS
-53 DKKSTFVLNQR
+53 SNEKSNVFALNQR
-64 IKTTELAL
+64 INTTELAL

-110 RSKILEG
+110 RAKILEG
-117 HTLADGLRDY
+117 HALADGLRDY
-127 PQIFSEM
+127 PHIFSEM

-160 QRQQLQQRLKL
+160 QRQQLQQRMKL

-203 DTGQQLPFLTV
+203 DTGQQLPFLTI

-230 LMALVVLF
+230 LIALV
-238 AGFKKLIEQPVF
+238 AGFAMFKKVLQQPVF
-250 KKRYHQFLLKIPVL
+250 RKHYHQFLLKVPVV
-264 GNLVLGG
+264 GNLILGG

-279 LSILAASGVPI
+279 LSILAASGIPI

-304 PMREAVENASQ
+304 PMREAVEQASQ
-315 QVSEGSSLSATL
+315 QVSEGSSLSSTL

-371 LMGLLE
+371 FMGLLE

>member
-1 MMSAFEYT
+1 MGAFEYT
-9 VLDQKGREKKGI
+9 ALDQKGRDKKGI
-21 LEGDSAR
+21 IEGDSAR
-28 LVRQQLREQNLVP
+28 LVRQQLRDQNLVP
-41 LTVLEVKKQLAS
+41 LNVVEVKKQQAK
-53 DKKSTFVLNQR
+53 DKNSSFSINQR
-64 IKTTELAL
+64 ISTTELAL
-72 MTRQLATLARS
+72 LTRQLATLARS

-96 QSIKPKVKKLLLGV
+96 QSIKPRVKKLLLGV
-110 RSKILEG
+110 RAKILEG

-127 PQIFSEM
+127 PHIFTEM

-149 VVLERLADYTE
+149 VVLERLADYSE

-178 LTVMSILVV
+178 LTIMSVLVV
-187 SGLLTYVVP
+187 GGLLTYVVP

-203 DTGQQLPFLTV
+203 DTGQQLPGLTV
-214 ALIAVSD
+214 ALIAVSE
-221 FMQDWFIYL
+221 FMQDWFVYL
-230 LMALVVLF
+230 LLAALF
-238 AGFKKLIEQPVF
+238 GFIIFKKLLQQAAF
-250 KKRYHQFLLKIPVL
+250 KKRYHQFLLKLPIL
-264 GNLVLGG
+264 GNVVLGG
-271 NSAQFSRT
+271 NSAQFART

-290 LEAMRIAVKVMDNI
+290 LDAMRIAVKVMDNI
-304 PMREAVENASQ
+304 PMREAVEEASQ

-327 EQSGYFN
+327 EKSAYFN

-377 PLLIVAM
+377 PLLIVVM
-384 GGVVLIIVLAI
+384 GGVVLVIVLAI
-395 LLPVLDLNQLVK
+395 LLPVLDLNTLVK